1 MPAKTTLNTEN
12 PRLAAILEAVH
23 ETAKGLHQAGV
34 MDQITMREFDRL
46 CLPPVGPL
54 AQEVTA
60 LRKEI
65 SALRRDL
72 ASPSFLVTGKAA
84 INEFN
89 KLSRVPHTQ

>member
-1 MPAKTTLNTEN
+1 MPEKTTLNTEN
-12 PRLAAILEAVH
+12 PRLAAMLE
-23 ETAKGLHQAGV
+23 
-34 MDQITMREFDRL
+34 TMIPRSKESD
-46 CLPPVGPL
+46 L

-72 ASPSFLVTGKAA
+72 ASPSFLVTGRAA